1 MVLDS
6 APSDVG
12 ELMVADWNSALRLVA
27 AGVLTVTIVSG
38 CSETLPLVN
47 LPDITKLPEKVLNKD
62 EQQKAMNQMIE
73 KGQAQQA
80 EAAKRAEKGR

>member
-1 MVLDS
+1 MI
-6 APSDVG
+6 AAWKG
-12 ELMVADWNSALRLVA
+12 AIYLVA
-27 AGVLTVTIVSG
+27 ASLIAGVMLSG

-47 LPDITKLPEKVLNKD
+47 LPDITRLPERLLNKD

-80 EAAKRAEKGR
+80 EAAKQIDKAK

>member
-12 ELMVADWNSALRLVA
+12 KLMVADWNSALRLVA
-27 AGVLTVTIVSG
+27 AGILTVTIVSG

-47 LPDITKLPEKVLNKD
+47 LPNITKLPEKALTQD

-73 KGQAQQA
+73 KGQSQQI
-80 EAAKRAEKGR
+80 EAAKQIEKGK

>member
-1 MVLDS
+1 
-6 APSDVG
+6 
-12 ELMVADWNSALRLVA
+12 MVADWNSALRLVA
-27 AGVLTVTIVSG
+27 AGILTVAILSG

-47 LPDITKLPEKVLNKD
+47 LPNIAKLPEKVLTKD

-80 EAAKRAEKGR
+80 EVAKQTEKGK

>member
-1 MVLDS
+1 
-6 APSDVG
+6 
-12 ELMVADWNSALRLVA
+12 MVADWNSTLRLVA
-27 AGVLTVTIVSG
+27 AGILSVTIVSG

>member
-1 MVLDS
+1 MVLDG

-12 ELMVADWNSALRLVA
+12 TLMVADWNSALRLVA
-27 AGVLTVTIVSG
+27 AGILTVAILSG

-47 LPDITKLPEKVLNKD
+47 LPNIAKLPEKVLTKD

-80 EAAKRAEKGR
+80 EAAKQTEKGK

>member
-1 MVLDS
+1 
-6 APSDVG
+6 
-12 ELMVADWNSALRLVA
+12 MVADWNSTLRLVA
-27 AGVLTVTIVSG
+27 AGILSVTIVSG

-47 LPDITKLPEKVLNKD
+47 LPHITKLPEKVLNRD

-80 EAAKRAEKGR
+80 EATKRAEKGR